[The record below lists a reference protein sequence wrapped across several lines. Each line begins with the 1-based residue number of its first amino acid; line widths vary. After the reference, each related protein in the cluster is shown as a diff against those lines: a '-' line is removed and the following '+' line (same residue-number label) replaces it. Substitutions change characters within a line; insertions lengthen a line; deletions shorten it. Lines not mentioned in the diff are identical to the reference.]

1 MSKLLRQGFFRLR
14 KNLVFYLCILFM
26 IGFAILRLVT
36 SYQMKVE
43 YGYQI
48 DIGEMLFSATLLLGI
63 VASVFSGLFLG
74 TEYSDGTMRNKLIVG
89 HGRLSIYLSSL
100 VVVTS
105 AILVMFFSYFLVIL
119 GIGSILFGFT
129 QVPIA
134 LLLLNSGSVVLL
146 CLCYGALLTM
156 LGMIVQNRAVGAV
169 AAIIVCIVL
178 LSAGAYCKARLSEP
192 EYYDGYVFT
201 SNEGTAAAQAQRNPN
216 YLEGTKRERWQA
228 ALDIN
233 PAGQGFE
240 LMDFSAVYPIRL
252 PFYSLAI
259 AIMLTML
266 GIMIYRRR
274 DSK

>member
-26 IGFAILRLVT
+26 IGSAILRLVT
-36 SYQMKVE
+36 SYRMKVE

-63 VASVFSGLFLG
+63 AASVFSGLFLG

-105 AILVMFFSYFLVIL
+105 AILVMFFSYFFVIL

-146 CLCYGALLTM
+146 
-156 LGMIVQNRAVGAV
+156 
-169 AAIIVCIVL
+169 
-178 LSAGAYCKARLSEP
+178 
-192 EYYDGYVFT
+192 
-201 SNEGTAAAQAQRNPN
+201 
-216 YLEGTKRERWQA
+216 
-228 ALDIN
+228 
-233 PAGQGFE
+233 
-240 LMDFSAVYPIRL
+240 
-252 PFYSLAI
+252 
-259 AIMLTML
+259 
-266 GIMIYRRR
+266 
-274 DSK
+274 